1 MRIVLVNKFYYNRGG
16 DCIHTITL
24 KELLEKNGHNVA
36 VFSMQYPKN
45 FANEFED
52 FWPSEVNLGI
62 KTIKNSVK
70 IFSRTLFSSEV
81 KRKWILFLDH
91 FKPDIVH
98 LHNIHTY
105 ISPIIAQIAYK
116 RKIPVFWTM
125 HDYKLMC
132 PAYLML
138 RNKKTCESCKES
150 KWAVVNHKCIKG
162 SRAASL
168 LSYFEALRWNKNAL
182 EKYTNSF
189 IAPSLFLK
197 NKMIEFGFSPFKI
210 NNIRNFI
217 PEYKLPNLSNE
228 NRNDDY
234 FLYVGRLS
242 EEKGIETLLRAFSRM
257 SNFKLK
263 VIGDEDSNTGFKQTY
278 SSFSNIEFLGFREWD
293 IIELMLKRSHSL
305 IVPSEC
311 YDNNPLTVIESLVQG
326 TPVIGANIGGIPEL
340 IDSTNGLLFEAGNVD
355 DLIQKVQMMYHKV
368 DWDYQ
373 KISEEAVR
381 KFSEEVFYKKLTS
394 IYEQFVS
401 V

>member
-116 RKIPVFWTM
+116 RKIPVVWTL
-125 HDYKLMC
+125 HDYKLIC
-132 PAYLML
+132 PAYSML
-138 RNKKTCESCKES
+138 RAGSVCELCLEKKWS
-150 KWAVVNHKCIKG
+150 VVAHRCIKD
-162 SRAASL
+162 SFSASL
-168 LSYFEALRWNKNAL
+168 LGYLEALRWNKMVL
-182 EKYTNSF
+182 QKYTKVF
-189 IAPSLFLK
+189 ISPSRFLK
-197 NKMIEFGFSPFKI
+197 HKMMEFGFEGDKI
-210 NNIRNFI
+210 VQICNFI
-217 PEYKLPNLSNE
+217 PEVKTPQKKIEIERGDYLVYIGRLSAEKGIQTLLKALSLLPDKKLKIIGGDFLPNLADRHYN
-228 NRNDDY
+228 NLPN
-234 FLYVGRLS
+234 V
-242 EEKGIETLLRAFSRM
+242 
-257 SNFKLK
+257 
-263 VIGDEDSNTGFKQTY
+263 
-278 SSFSNIEFLGFREWD
+278 EFLGFRDWPF
-293 IIELMLKRSHSL
+293 ICRMLGKAKSI
-305 IVPSEC
+305 IVPSEW
-311 YDNNPLTVIESLVQG
+311 YENNPLSIIESLIQG

-373 KISEEAVR
+373 KISEEAVQ